1 MLLALPA
8 LTLAEFLRV
17 GIKVALMRLSAS
29 FVWFAALVSSGCS
42 DKPSTTQQ
50 INDALASRPDAG
62 ARTRSGRRYEPVPV
76 PGAFPLMA
84 VLAGQGAG
92 AIRIGANVTQ
102 VERLMQRP
110 CEVRS
115 EHLCRYVQRAV
126 DFNLVGGITQSIYIQ
141 RRGRPAGKNA
151 NGEDVEFGFFQGM
164 IPPDLKLGMTPEA
177 IQEYLGK
184 PERAEQVAGPN
195 PQTTV
200 WRHYY
205 PGLVLEYDW
214 VAETGKLMLGGILIV
229 KDSRI
234 SSALTKAADAGV
246 PAADA
251 ALPPADASTP
261 PRSRDGGAPVDRE
274 PEPR

>member
-1 MLLALPA
+1 
-8 LTLAEFLRV
+8 
-17 GIKVALMRLSAS
+17 MRLSAS
-29 FVWFAALVSSGCS
+29 FVCFAALVSSGCS
-42 DKPSTTQQ
+42 ETPSTTQQ

-62 ARTRSGRRYEPVPV
+62 VGKRARKRYEPVPV

-92 AIRIGANVTQ
+92 AIRIGANVAQ

-110 CEVRS
+110 CDVRS
-115 EHLCRYVQRAV
+115 EHLCRYVQRGI

-151 NGEDVEFGFFQGM
+151 NGEDLEFGFFQGM

-177 IQEYLGK
+177 IQQYLGR

-214 VAETGKLMLGGILIV
+214 VAETRKLMLGGILIV
-229 KDSRI
+229 KDPRI
-234 SSALTKAADAGV
+234 SPPWTTAADAGV

-251 ALPPADASTP
+251 GVPPADASTP
-261 PRSRDGGAPVDRE
+261 PRPRDGGAPRDKE